1 MGAATLL
8 ELKDFHFAY
17 GKTPVLKGVSVA
29 IEKGTVQGL
38 LGANGS
44 GKTTFFDALFEMHR
58 FGNSII
64 FPQNLPARTA
74 YLPTH
79 NFFYSYMTGAE
90 YLRIVSPET
99 SLQQIAEWNGLFE
112 LPLDQY
118 AQHYSTG
125 MQKKLALLGVLLQD
139 KDFLMLD
146 EPFNGLDLS
155 ACELL
160 KTIILRLRERNKTIL
175 LSSHIYETLTGCCD
189 HIAVLENGKISGN
202 FSREAYPLLTQKIA
216 AQFRE
221 AQAVKVDAL
230 LGG

>member
-8 ELKDFHFAY
+8 ELKDFHFAW
-17 GKTPVLKGVSVA
+17 GKTPVLKGVSLR
-29 IEKGTVQGL
+29 IEKGTVQGI
-38 LGANGS
+38 LGANGA
-44 GKTTFFDALFEMHR
+44 GKTTLFDTLFEMHR
-58 FGNSII
+58 FENTID

-79 NFFYSYMTGAE
+79 HFFYAYMTGAE
-90 YLRIVSPET
+90 YLRIVSPGT
-99 SLQQIAEWNGLFE
+99 SRQQIAEWNALFE

-139 KDFLMLD
+139 KDFLLLD

-160 KTIILRLRERNKTIL
+160 KTIILRLRAQGKTIL

-189 HIAVLENGKISGN
+189 HIAVLEEGRIWGN
-202 FSREAYPLLTQKIA
+202 FSREEYPLLTQKIA

-221 AQAVKVDAL
+221 AQAVKLDAL

>member
-8 ELKDFHFAY
+8 ELKDFHFAW
-17 GKTPVLKGVSVA
+17 GKTPVLKGVSLK

-38 LGANGS
+38 LGANGA
-44 GKTTFFDALFEMHR
+44 GKTTLFDTLFEMHR
-58 FGNSII
+58 FENTID
-64 FPQNLPARTA
+64 FTQNLQARTA

-79 NFFYSYMTGAE
+79 HFFYAYMTGEE

-99 SLQQIAEWNGLFE
+99 TRQQIAEWNALFE

-139 KDFLMLD
+139 KDFLLLD
-146 EPFNGLDLS
+146 EPFNGLDLA

-160 KTIILRLRERNKTIL
+160 KTLIFRLRARGKTIL
-175 LSSHIYETLTGCCD
+175 LSSHIYETLTSCCD
-189 HIAVLENGKISGN
+189 CIAVLEEGRISGN
-202 FSREAYPLLTQKIA
+202 FNREDYSRLTQHLQTRFRDAQMDKIN
-216 AQFRE
+216 
-221 AQAVKVDAL
+221 AL
-230 LGG
+230 LGE